1 MRNTLRQYAHSFIMA
16 IFGVWIFLVWR
27 LAGMPDPGFA
37 GRIIP
42 AAWLL
47 AAILNGKEKQNKWFV
62 PIVLSFT
69 TGAWLWM
76 LYPDCWIIAAAI
88 PVAGLI
94 AWAFSISGSHRVIRA
109 VLPLLLLSV
118 ITAEING
125 DEVRFAEHA
134 AAVSGFSSERFSQSH
149 FRTGD
154 ISLEEGHHTPF
165 FPMLIAP
172 GLLAGDTG
180 LRLIPLI
187 LSLLG
192 VLLLAKLTEPRI
204 AVAAALLYP
213 GLSILGLA
221 MTGWFAL
228 GLFTFGVL
236 LPEGKKWSAIRFFI
250 ALLLVAL
257 KMRYIGLS
265 AGILIAE
272 YSCMPTGNRKK
283 KWLIPAA
290 WIGGGLFILALD
302 RYILGGVI
310 FWSRYGNIEAVRLL
324 WANVIQQPLVTL
336 SHAGWSLFDPEA
348 GLIPRAPWVLA
359 AISGLFIFR
368 RNHPSR
374 FKRLFIPSLFYW
386 LFLIAWSG
394 PSWHGLPAPA
404 GRIFVPMLPLFACGL
419 ASVWNKKETR
429 ILLILSIAISA
440 LVIASP
446 VCRYNYA
453 DGTDSILTLIGT
465 SSGFSMV
472 RADPLLL
479 LVPLFL
485 AVSMVIVIT
494 KGGKYRGFSY
504 VIILTAVFLISLSA
518 TGYEAEDLPT
528 EMVQGAR
535 LYPYISDPVERFF
548 WFGSRERIL
557 EVAEPGQSILLP
569 GVEAGDTLFIELSGG
584 GGLLSVGENLFTVE
598 TPLMELPSLFRS
610 IGRTTRILPDWPE
623 NRAIEVFTV
632 PLNAHDV
639 NNSTV
644 RISHHSGPPVYMDR
658 IDISKKLIE

>member
-1 MRNTLRQYAHSFIMA
+1 MA
-16 IFGVWIFLVWR
+16 AFGIWIFLVWR

-37 GRIIP
+37 GRLIP
-42 AAWLL
+42 VTWLL
-47 AAILNGKEKQNKWFV
+47 AAILNGKEKQSMWFI
-62 PIVLSFT
+62 PLVLSFT
-69 TGAWLWM
+69 AGAWLWM
-76 LYPDCWIIAAAI
+76 LYPNCWIIAAAI

-94 AWAFSISGSHRVIRA
+94 AWAFSISGANRFGVVRA

-134 AAVSGFSSERFSQSH
+134 AAISGISSERFSESH
-149 FRTGD
+149 FRIGD
-154 ISLEEGHHTPF
+154 ISREEGHHTPF

-172 GLLAGDTG
+172 GLLAGDVG
-180 LRLIPLI
+180 LRIIPVI
-187 LSLLG
+187 LAFIG

-204 AVAAALLYP
+204 AVAVALLYP

-221 MTGWFAL
+221 MTGWLAL

-236 LPEGKKWSAIRFFI
+236 LPEGKKWSAIRFLI

-290 WIGGGLFILALD
+290 WIGGGLFVLALD
-302 RYILGGVI
+302 RYVLGGVI

-324 WANVIQQPLVTL
+324 WANVIQQPLVTV

-348 GLIPRAPWVLA
+348 GLIIRAPWVLA
-359 AISGLFIFR
+359 AISGLFIFSR
-368 RNHPSR
+368 SHPSR

-404 GRIFVPMLPLFACGL
+404 GRMFVPMLPLFACGL

-429 ILLILSIAISA
+429 SLLVISIAVSA

-453 DGTDSILTLIGT
+453 DGTDSILTLLGT
-465 SSGFSMV
+465 VTGFSMV
-472 RADPLLL
+472 RSDPVLL

-485 AVSMVIVIT
+485 AVFMIIVLR
-494 KGGKYRGFSY
+494 KGKKYRGLPY
-504 VIILTAVFLISLSA
+504 VIILTALFLIGLSTA
-518 TGYEAEDLPT
+518 GFEAEDMSPDT
-528 EMVQGAR
+528 VQGAR
-535 LYPYISDPVERFF
+535 LYPNISDPMERFF

-557 EVAEPGQSILLP
+557 ELAEPGQSILLS
-569 GVEAGDTLFIELSGG
+569 GVEVGDTLFLELSGG
-584 GGLLSVGENLFTVE
+584 GGLLSVGNDVIPVE
-598 TPLMELPSLFRS
+598 TPLMVLPSLFRS
-610 IGRTTRILPDWPE
+610 IGRTTRALPDWPE
-623 NRAIEVFTV
+623 NRTMEVFAV
-632 PLNAHDV
+632 PLDDQDIIDC
-639 NNSTV
+639 TV

-658 IDISKKLIE
+658 IDVSKEQTE